1 MSPSLLRL
9 KRKNA
14 RILRITW
21 SLMAIAAV
29 FLVENVLL
37 DPLIHRKFVR
47 LPSLV
52 PPPLSIAWLIVFGM
66 LSVLLA
72 VLLVCLVF
80 VIRHPG
86 IRSNIKIRTG
96 IALSLTFLLGL
107 LWMQRTAGAP
117 GEAVAQAAVAQR
129 KNLPPGHWVNLT
141 WKASSSKVVGYN
153 IYRSDIAGSGYTKLN
168 SLPITELTYL
178 DSSVVPGRTY
188 FYIVKAVDEKGVESA
203 PTNESPA
210 TIPK

>member
-14 RILRITW
+14 RILKITW
-21 SLMAIAAV
+21 SLMAVAVV

-37 DPLIHRKFVR
+37 DPLIHKKFVR

-107 LWMQRTAGAP
+107 FWMQRTAGAP

-141 WKASSSKVVGYN
+141 WKASSSKIVGYN
-153 IYRSDIAGSGYTKLN
+153 IYRSDISGSGYTKLN
-168 SLPITELTYL
+168 SLPIAELTYL
-178 DSSVVPGRTY
+178 DSSVAPGKTY
-188 FYIVKAVDEKGVESA
+188 FYIVKAVDEKGVEST

-210 TIPK
+210 TIPQ